1 MYDPE
6 TDESACINCPK
17 PVYKYDNCDFKYLE
31 TSKEL
36 KDMGFN
42 FSGYIGDGNIMIE

>member
-1 MYDPE
+1 MDVPNQYIYLRLQD
-6 TDESACINCPK
+6 
-17 PVYKYDNCDFKYLE
+17 LE

-42 FSGYIGDGNIMIE
+42 FSGYIGDGNILIE